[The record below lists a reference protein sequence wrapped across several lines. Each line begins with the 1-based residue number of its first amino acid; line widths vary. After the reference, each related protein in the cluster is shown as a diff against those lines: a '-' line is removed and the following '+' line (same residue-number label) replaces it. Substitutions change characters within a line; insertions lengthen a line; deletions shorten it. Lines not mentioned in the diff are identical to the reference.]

1 MIRHL
6 HIENYALIEALDCA
20 WEKGLTAI
28 TGETGSGKSIVLG
41 ALGLVLGNRAE
52 TQHIRTGASKCIIE
66 ATFETTRPAVR
77 QWLESHDFDAPEG
90 PNGLLRI
97 RREITPTGRGRA
109 FIQDSPAKVSDLAQ
123 LGEWLVDL
131 HGQDETRALMER
143 EARLRLLDDWGELQA
158 ERTTYLTAFANWK
171 AAEKELAAA
180 RKKLGGP
187 QADLAYLEYQI
198 NALQALQLD
207 TLDEQA
213 LEAERD
219 LLANASDVR
228 HNLLQA
234 STALDGD
241 HHSAQDAIRRALSAF
256 RSISGHL
263 SQAEEWLQRLESVKI
278 EIDDI
283 ASEAAG
289 RGEEVEEDPA
299 RLTAVEAQL
308 DALRSAML
316 KHNCANVED
325 LRQLLNDLT
334 TSLEDSAELE
344 SRVTT
349 LAAEVAELRDA
360 CALAG
365 EQWRQ
370 TRSAAATKLCA
381 EVTADCASLKMP
393 DTQMSFTFET
403 MPDTQWDEWGTD
415 EVEIMFSANLGSPQA
430 PLRMVASGGERSRLM
445 LTLKAAKAKA
455 RPGGTI
461 VLDEIDTGVSGDV
474 ASRMAELMAEISQQ
488 QQVFTV
494 THLPQVAARADH
506 HVEVHKRTEEGTTRT
521 YIKGLNP
528 ADRIEAIAKM
538 LSGNEL
544 TAAAVDNAKALLV
557 DRQSTMD

>member
-6 HIENYALIEALDCA
+6 HIENYALIEALDCS
-20 WEKGLTAI
+20 WENGLTAI

-52 TQHIRTGASKCIIE
+52 TQHIRAGASKCIIE
-66 ATFETTRPAVR
+66 ATFETTRTAVR
-77 QWLESHDFDAPEG
+77 EWLADHDFDGLEG
-90 PNGLLRI
+90 PTGLLRI
-97 RREITPTGRGRA
+97 RREVTQSGRGLA

-123 LGEWLVDL
+123 LGELLVDL

-143 EARLRLLDDWGELQA
+143 EARLRLLDAWGGLDA
-158 ERTTYLTAFANWK
+158 ERQAYLDAFATWK
-171 AAEKELAAA
+171 TTEKELAAA

-198 NALQALQLD
+198 SALQALHLD
-207 TLDEQA
+207 TIDEQA

-241 HHSAQDAIRRALSAF
+241 HHSAIDAVRTALTAF
-256 RSISGHL
+256 RDISEHL
-263 SQAEEWLQRLESVKI
+263 PQVEEWQQRLESVKI
-278 EIDDI
+278 ELDDI
-283 ASEAAG
+283 ASEAAS

-299 RLTAVEAQL
+299 RLAAVEAQL

-316 KHNCANVED
+316 KHQCATVAD
-325 LRQLLNDLT
+325 LRQLLEDLT
-334 TSLEDSAELE
+334 ASLDDSAALE
-344 SRVTT
+344 TRVKD
-349 LAAEVAELRDA
+349 LSEQAAAQRDT
-360 CALAG
+360 CRRMG
-365 EQWRQ
+365 ENWRKA
-370 TRSAAATKLCA
+370 RSKAAATLCK
-381 EVTADCASLKMP
+381 EVTSDCTTLKMP

-403 MPDTQWDEWGTD
+403 MPDAQWDEWGTD
-415 EVEIMFSANLGSPQA
+415 EVEIMFSANLGSPLA

-445 LTLKAAKAKA
+445 LALKAAKAKA

-474 ASRMAELMAEISQQ
+474 ASRMAALMAAIAQQ

-506 HVEVHKRTEEGTTRT
+506 HVEVHKRTEDGTTRT
-521 YIKGLNP
+521 YLQGLNQ
-528 ADRIEAIAKM
+528 ADRIEAIARM

-544 TAAAVDNAKALLV
+544 TTAAVDNAKALLV
-557 DRQSTMD
+557 GRQ

>member
-6 HIENYALIEALDCA
+6 HIENYALIEALDCS

-52 TQHIRTGASKCIIE
+52 TQHIRSGASKCIIE
-66 ATFETTRPAVR
+66 ATFETTRPIVTE
-77 QWLESHDFDAPEG
+77 WLRAQDFDGPEG
-90 PNGLLRI
+90 AAGILRI
-97 RREITPTGRGRA
+97 RREITPAGRGRA

-143 EARLRLLDDWGELQA
+143 EARLRLLDDWGALAA
-158 ERTTYLTAFANWK
+158 ERQVYLSAFETLKSTEK
-171 AAEKELAAA
+171 ALTEA
-180 RKKLGGP
+180 KKMMGGP

-207 TLDEQA
+207 TVDEHA

-234 STALDGD
+234 SVALDGD
-241 HHSAQDAIRRALSAF
+241 QHSAQDAIHAALGALRGSL
-256 RSISGHL
+256 HHYP
-263 SQAEEWLQRLESVKI
+263 QAEEWLQRLESVKI

-283 ASEAAG
+283 AAEASS

-299 RLTAVEAQL
+299 RLAAVEAQL

-316 KHNCANVED
+316 KHKCNSVEA
-325 LRQLLNDLT
+325 LRQLLEELLG
-334 TSLEDSAELE
+334 SLDESAALE
-344 SRVTT
+344 SRIKALTDRA
-349 LAAEVAELRDA
+349 AAEREA
-360 CALAG
+360 CERAG
-365 EQWRQ
+365 EHWREARTQ
-370 TRSAAATKLCA
+370 AAAKLCA
-381 EVTADCASLKMP
+381 EVTADCATLKMP
-393 DTQMSFTFET
+393 DTQMSFSFEPL
-403 MPDTQWDEWGTD
+403 PDTQWDEWGTD
-415 EVEIMFSANLGSPQA
+415 DVEILFSANLGSPQA
-430 PLRMVASGGERSRLM
+430 PLRLVASGGERSRLM
-445 LTLKAAKAKA
+445 LAMKAAKAKS

-474 ASRMAELMAEISQQ
+474 ASRMAELMADISAQ

-506 HVEVHKRTEEGTTRT
+506 HVEVHKRTEDGTTRT
-521 YIKGLNP
+521 YLKSLTS
-528 ADRIEAIAKM
+528 DERIEAIARM

-544 TAAAVDNAKALLV
+544 TAAAIDNAKALLV
-557 DRQSTMD
+557 NRR